1 MTFCINLLDRGPNT
15 GAPTRSA
22 PNEIVVVD
30 LVAVNEKMLS
40 HLISVSADRL
50 HLLLLAV
57 LVPATAQSV
66 WQFQS
71 FRAGSV
77 FPLQAEAVDPGQ
89 EGPPPQAAAQIGF
102 YLGPSSPQTT
112 SNDQRSAASV
122 KFKVFTV
129 NSPCGLLLLP
139 SVGQSWYCIGSLL
152 NVINESLFMCIT
164 TQWVLVK
171 SQQFTCFVP
180 RCFKFIFASSV

>member
-1 MTFCINLLDRGPNT
+1 MTVKTVKLLDRGPNT

-22 PNEIVVVD
+22 PNEVVVED
-30 LVAVNEKMLS
+30 LVAVNDIKLS
-40 HLISVSADRL
+40 HQISVSADRL
-50 HLLLLAV
+50 HFLLLPV

-77 FPLQAEAVDPGQ
+77 FPFQTETVDPGQ
-89 EGPPPQAAAQIGF
+89 EGPPPQAAAQVGF
-102 YLGPSSPQTT
+102 YLGPSSPQTA

-129 NSPCGLLLLP
+129 SAPSGLLRLP
-139 SVGQSWYCIGSLL
+139 SAGQSWYCINSLL
-152 NVINESLFMCIT
+152 NVIHESLYVHYNSMDACPKT
-164 TQWVLVK
+164 TVHLLH
-171 SQQFTCFVP
+171 SLLL
-180 RCFKFIFASSV
+180 